1 VGFLSELGGTGNGIR
16 IDAGPSTKRES
27 LGDLSL
33 ACHPARAH
41 ESSNVMSNRTRT
53 DPSTMK
59 KTRRQ
64 PPLSARKAARREES
78 RPKKGD
84 VTRERIREAVIRLV
98 SKHGVSG
105 VVLHDICREAGITH
119 GGFYFHFDNKEEA
132 MLDVAQEWMTNFKG
146 RVLATP
152 YFDDFYDEIYQMI
165 VVYIRGYIEKIEVTR
180 LVYELDPKYVEV
192 RRTFTVNQRRWW
204 ARLDELFT
212 RTRQKAGLPTGME
225 TWITQALTASLEG
238 ICINT
243 YLVGLPEL
251 VQDTVEPE
259 EVAERQ
265 AVIWHRTVLA
275 RDPDPDKLQFVRE
288 KAVALKT

>member
-1 VGFLSELGGTGNGIR
+1 
-16 IDAGPSTKRES
+16 
-27 LGDLSL
+27 
-33 ACHPARAH
+33 
-41 ESSNVMSNRTRT
+41 
-53 DPSTMK
+53 MK
-59 KTRRQ
+59 KTQRQ
-64 PPLSARKAARREES
+64 LPSAARKATRREAL

-84 VTRERIREAVIRLV
+84 VTRERIRDAVVRLV
-98 SKHGVSG
+98 SRHGVSG

-119 GGFYFHFDNKEEA
+119 GGFYFHFENKEEA
-132 MLDVAQEWMTNFKG
+132 MIDVAQEWMMNFKG

-165 VVYIRGYIEKIEVTR
+165 VVYIRGYIEKIQVTR

-225 TWITQALTASLEG
+225 TWVTQALTASLEG
-238 ICINT
+238 ICVNT

-251 VQDTVEPE
+251 TQDTVDPE
-259 EVAERQ
+259 AVAERQ
-265 AVIWHRTVLA
+265 AIIWHRSVLG
-275 RDPDPDKLQFVRE
+275 RDPDSAKLKFVQA